1 VNHLGEQISALVDGE
16 MAGADLDRANAHL
29 AACARCRAEA
39 ADMRQLKRELR
50 ALFEVDSDD
59 ALTRRL
65 LAMAG
70 PGGPVPS
77 RRLRREQ
84 YRRERARSTRP
95 PRRERDTRRRRGR
108 YALWSAVSVVVVGV
122 GAAAFTIGGTGG
134 TATPEPKITPQLEMF
149 NVEHAIISGDVPF
162 PDPTRTTARTTSP

>member
-1 VNHLGEQISALVDGE
+1 
-16 MAGADLDRANAHL
+16 
-29 AACARCRAEA
+29 
-39 ADMRQLKRELR
+39 MRQLKRELR

-65 LAMAG
+65 LEMAV
-70 PGGPVPS
+70 PVRPVPS

-84 YRRERARSTRP
+84 QRRERARNTRP
-95 PRRERDTRRRRGR
+95 PSRERGTRRRRGR

-162 PDPTRTTARTTSP
+162 PDPTRTTAPTTSP

>member
-16 MAGADLDRANAHL
+16 LGGADLDRANAHL
-29 AACARCRAEA
+29 AACTRCRAEA
-39 ADMRQLKRELR
+39 ADMRQLKLELR

-65 LAMAG
+65 LAMALD
-70 PGGPVPS
+70 GPVPS
-77 RRLRREQ
+77 RRPRREQ
-84 YRRERARSTRP
+84 HRRERTSTIRP
-95 PRRERDTRRRRGR
+95 PIRERDTKRRRGR
-108 YALWSAVSVVVVGV
+108 YVLWSAVSVFVVGV
-122 GAAAFTIGGTGG
+122 GAAAFTMGGTGG

-162 PDPTRTTARTTSP
+162 PDPTRTTAPAMSP